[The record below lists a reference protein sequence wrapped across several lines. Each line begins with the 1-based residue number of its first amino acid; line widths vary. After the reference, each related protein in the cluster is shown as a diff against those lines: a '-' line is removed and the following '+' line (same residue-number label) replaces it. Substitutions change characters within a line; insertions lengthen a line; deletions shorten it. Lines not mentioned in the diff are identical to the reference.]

1 MYTLLT
7 IASLF
12 TILVIDRRNM
22 QTFLPSSNFISAA
35 QILDN
40 KRLNKQILEGYQI
53 LNVLSGQSPTG
64 AWRNH
69 PAVKM
74 WAGHELSL
82 LTYIRAMIAE
92 AKRRGIK
99 TDKNEENIQAL
110 FTKVGSSWGGGLPD
124 WFFDQ
129 HKLMRV
135 VTTHKANLFIKD
147 PFHYMEFQYA
157 LSSPFNKPCCATCK
171 YYWVTHNE

>member
-1 MYTLLT
+1 
-7 IASLF
+7 
-12 TILVIDRRNM
+12 M
-22 QTFLPSSNFISAA
+22 QTFLPSSNFFEVANM
-35 QILDN
+35 LDS

-82 LTYIRAMIAE
+82 LTYIKVMIGE

-99 TDKNEENIQAL
+99 TDKN
-110 FTKVGSSWGGGLPD
+110 
-124 WFFDQ
+124 
-129 HKLMRV
+129 
-135 VTTHKANLFIKD
+135 
-147 PFHYMEFQYA
+147 
-157 LSSPFNKPCCATCK
+157 LSLI
-171 YYWVTHNE
+171 HI